1 MSPLSTPQADLRKTS
16 APSRDDLTSVVPA
29 QLSYLTIYNP
39 LLGPTDETIQDQIVF
54 YTSRS
59 ARLRRR
65 EDFAAGVDENE
76 SNGEQNEKLRQIG
89 LAQGMV
95 SFARNFSQGKP
106 VEYIETEK
114 KTIVLHE
121 LEKDWWILA
130 CIDLT
135 RLPTTD
141 ASNGSSSQRDASDS
155 PSVQYSSRE
164 MCPPHLLIQQIRRA
178 HSIFLLHHDFTL
190 DALYQRVGRPELCSL
205 LDGYWRKF
213 SKSWEVLL
221 SGNPAVDMYNG
232 IKLSAGGELGIG
244 VGEEEWGSGEREVFE
259 DFVVRTEGL
268 VDLMISRF
276 GDPSV
281 PNEGQATTNRVGAV
295 HGDESNTRW
304 LGLDT
309 HPRPSDGIIFSGMG
323 ALSRRSVARVSQWME
338 WIYRYG
344 PDTYGVGDDPSSPRR
359 RKRRRKPRGRS
370 SKNSNEPGA
379 PSDNASAD
387 FSFSPGIPRP
397 LVTGQGL
404 APQQQQQQQQRDSEA
419 ESQASRE
426 SSPSQSEGGK
436 DWIGFKSETFV
447 KYLTLGYGS
456 AWGPSSGTPSPHP
469 RVEALKQEDGSTGA
483 NKKTASPASAQ
494 PISDGESSRTEG
506 TAKPKNLGKFLIG
519 LHKDPATA
527 NTHSSE
533 DANQAN
539 KSPGDSEET
548 IIQRTL
554 NLHMAGP
561 RENAPA
567 DEQRPGPTK
576 LRVVVYV
583 HQPFMYTFLFHPEA
597 PSLADPSL
605 YQSIHHQLTPL
616 HKTLVN
622 STSPANAAA
631 RISMSESAFD
641 VNRRFITKNQSVYD
655 LVYDPSNLTVRT
667 SIPNI
672 PDLGAHPPEHRD
684 PNTTPWSRVESLNI
698 HHRLLST
705 YVETRS
711 RALEVERTCKTSRGW
726 WIVWVRFPGSGSG
739 SSDHDD
745 DGDAVQ
751 ETQSLDGSGDAC
763 QEAFLIRKASDHVPS
778 VSHGRSGSGSRF
790 FRDLGGAT
798 SPGLASSR
806 ADTGPGKLVEGLGL
820 DARRYIENLLSLNR

>member
-1 MSPLSTPQADLRKTS
+1 MPG
-16 APSRDDLTSVVPA
+16 DDLTSVVPA

-39 LLGPTDETIQDQIVF
+39 LLGPTDETIQDQVVF
-54 YTSRS
+54 YTSRA

-65 EDFAAGVDENE
+65 EDSAAGIDDND
-76 SNGEQNEKLRQIG
+76 SNGEHNEKLRQIG

-114 KTIVLHE
+114 TTIVLHE

-135 RLPTTD
+135 RLPTD

-155 PSVQYSSRE
+155 TSVQYSSRE
-164 MCPPHLLIQQIRRA
+164 MCPPHLLIQQLRRA
-178 HSIFLLHHDFTL
+178 HSIFLLHHDITL
-190 DALYQRVGRPELCSL
+190 DALYQHVGRSALCSL
-205 LDGYWRKF
+205 LDGFWRKF
-213 SKSWEVLL
+213 SKNWEVLL

-259 DFVVRTEGL
+259 DFVVRTDGL
-268 VDLMISRF
+268 VDLVISRF

-281 PNEGQATTNRVGAV
+281 PDDGQATTNKAGSTNE
-295 HGDESNTRW
+295 DESNTRW

-359 RKRRRKPRGRS
+359 RKRRRKPRCRS
-370 SKNSNEPGA
+370 SKNNNEHGIPF
-379 PSDNASAD
+379 DNASVDA
-387 FSFSPGIPRP
+387 SFSPGIPRP
-397 LVTGQGL
+397 LVTGQSP
-404 APQQQQQQQQRDSEA
+404 APQRDSEA
-419 ESQASRE
+419 DSQASGE
-426 SSPSQSEGGK
+426 SSSSQNEGGK
-436 DWIGFKSETFV
+436 DWIGFKPETFV

-494 PISDGESSRTEG
+494 QIPDGDSFRTKDNV
-506 TAKPKNLGKFLIG
+506 KPKSLGKFLIG
-519 LHKDPATA
+519 LHENPATA
-527 NTHSSE
+527 VTQSS
-533 DANQAN
+533 DDPNQTN
-539 KSPGDSEET
+539 KSPVNSEET
-548 IIQRTL
+548 IVQRTL
-554 NLHMAGP
+554 ILQMADP
-561 RENAPA
+561 REDATA
-567 DEQRPGPTK
+567 DGQRPGPTK

-583 HQPFMYTFLFHPEA
+583 HQPFVYTFLFDPEA
-597 PSLADPSL
+597 PSLVDPSL

-631 RISMSESAFD
+631 RISMSEGAFD
-641 VNRRFITKNQSVYD
+641 VNRRFITKNQPVYD

-672 PDLGAHPPEHRD
+672 PDLGAHPPETRD
-684 PNTTPWSRVESLNI
+684 PNAAPWSRVESLNI

-739 SSDHDD
+739 SSD

-751 ETQSLDGSGDAC
+751 ETPSPDGSEAAC
-763 QEAFLIRKASDHVPS
+763 QEAFLIRKSSDHVPS

>member
-1 MSPLSTPQADLRKTS
+1 MSPPSSPQADLRKTS
-16 APSRDDLTSVVPA
+16 ALLRDDLTSVVPA

-54 YTSRS
+54 YTSRA

-65 EDFAAGVDENE
+65 EDSAAGTDDNE
-76 SNGEQNEKLRQIG
+76 PNGEHNEKLRQIG

-95 SFARNFSQGKP
+95 SFARNFTQGKP

-114 KTIVLHE
+114 TTIVLDE

-135 RLPTTD
+135 RLPID
-141 ASNGSSSQRDASDS
+141 ASNGSSSQRDASES

-164 MCPPHLLIQQIRRA
+164 MCPPHLLIQQLRRA
-178 HSIFLLHHDFTL
+178 HSIFLLHHDITL
-190 DALYQRVGRPELCSL
+190 DALYQRVGRPALCSL
-205 LDGYWRKF
+205 LDGFWRKF
-213 SKSWEVLL
+213 SKNWEVLL

-259 DFVVRTEGL
+259 DFVDRTDGL

-281 PNEGQATTNRVGAV
+281 PNEDQATTNKAGSTNE
-295 HGDESNTRW
+295 DQNNTQW
-304 LGLDT
+304 LGLDS
-309 HPRPSDGIIFSGMG
+309 HPRPSDGVIFSGMG

-344 PDTYGVGDDPSSPRR
+344 PDTYGVGDDPTSPRR

-370 SKNSNEPGA
+370 SKNNNEHGIS
-379 PSDNASAD
+379 SDNASAD
-387 FSFSPGIPRP
+387 ASFSPGIPRP
-397 LVTGQGL
+397 LVTGQSP
-404 APQQQQQQQQRDSEA
+404 APQRDSEA
-419 ESQASRE
+419 DSQASGE
-426 SSPSQSEGGK
+426 SSPSQNEGGK
-436 DWIGFKSETFV
+436 DWIGFKPETFV
-447 KYLTLGYGS
+447 KYLTFGYGS

-494 PISDGESSRTEG
+494 QISDGDSPRTEDN
-506 TAKPKNLGKFLIG
+506 AKPKNPGKFLIG

-527 NTHSSE
+527 NTQSS
-533 DANQAN
+533 DGLNQAN
-539 KSPGDSEET
+539 KSPVGSEET
-548 IIQRTL
+548 IMQRTL
-554 NLHMAGP
+554 NLHMADP
-561 RENAPA
+561 REDATA
-567 DEQRPGPTK
+567 DEQCPDPTK

-583 HQPFMYTFLFHPEA
+583 HQPFVYTFLFDPEA
-597 PSLADPSL
+597 PSLVDPSL

-631 RISMSESAFD
+631 RISMSGGAFD
-641 VNRRFITKNQSVYD
+641 VNRRFITKNQAVYD

-672 PDLGAHPPEHRD
+672 PDLGAHPPETRD
-684 PNTTPWSRVESLNI
+684 PNAAPWSRVESLNI

-739 SSDHDD
+739 RSDD
-745 DGDAVQ
+745 DDAVQ
-751 ETQSLDGSGDAC
+751 ETQSSDGSGAAC
-763 QEAFLIRKASDHVPS
+763 QEAFLIRKSSDHVPS

-790 FRDLGGAT
+790 FRDLGGVT